1 MRDSAYSIRTTTAT
15 ISRCWQTFFHAP
27 CDARVAAL
35 VRIGFAVVVLADLA
49 VFYPDRQDWFTDQG
63 VLTAETSRLLASPYA
78 WSLLWWLPSTPAVI
92 DCVFAVAFASAV
104 LLLVG
109 LLPRMNAAC
118 LFVVLYSL
126 EMRNAIIFD
135 SQDIVIRLLAFC
147 LIWIPSGRCWSV
159 QACLA
164 NWRRTRPLPGPFPE
178 GDGGCSV
185 PGWGLRLIQIQIA
198 MVFFSTAL
206 VKLSG
211 KEWIDGTAL
220 YYVSRLDDF
229 FGRFPVP
236 AWLFDTPWTVALMTW
251 AVILVELTVPI
262 LIWFRKTR
270 RLCLVAALLFHLANE
285 WTMHLFL
292 FHWIMLVGWLS
303 FLTSDDLALV
313 GLKRQD
319 ERA

>member
-1 MRDSAYSIRTTTAT
+1 MSDSANSLQATAAA
-15 ISRCWQTFFHAP
+15 ISRAWHAFFHAP
-27 CDARVAAL
+27 LDARVAAI
-35 VRIGFAVVVLADLA
+35 VRIAFAVVVLADLA
-49 VFYPDRQDWFTDQG
+49 VLYPDRQRWFTDQG
-63 VLTAETSRLLASPYA
+63 VLTAETSRLLANPYG

-92 DCVFAVAFASAV
+92 DGVFAIAFASAV

-109 LLPRMNAAC
+109 LLPRANAAC
-118 LFVVLYSL
+118 LFVLLYSL
-126 EMRNAIIFD
+126 VMRNAIIFD
-135 SQDIVIRLLAFC
+135 SQDTVIRLLAFC
-147 LIWIPSGRCWSV
+147 LIWIPSAQCWSLEAV
-159 QACLA
+159 LK
-164 NWRRTRPLPGPFPE
+164 TRLSPHPDPLPKGE
-178 GDGGCSV
+178 EV
-185 PGWGLRLIQIQIA
+185 NGWGLRLIQIQIA
-198 MVFFSTAL
+198 MVFLSTAL

-211 KEWIDGTAL
+211 KEWLDGTAL

-270 RLCLVAALLFHLANE
+270 RLCLVMALLFHLANE

-303 FLTSDDLALV
+303 FVTSDDLALL

-319 ERA
+319 EA